1 MMACMPQNAEGAVS
15 GIPAV
20 RRLGE
25 GEWRAWQS
33 IRLAAL
39 ADSPAAFG
47 SAAGDARVI
56 PEEGWREML
65 RGAAIFVAAVDDGAV
80 GVVAGLYRDSA
91 RDRGLGAMWVAPLWR
106 GLGVA
111 GMLVGAVLAWSRSE
125 GAAAVGLWVPG
136 DNARARRFY
145 ERQGFRMTG
154 QSRPFPG
161 DPARVVSEMSLAVPA
176 GTG

>member
-1 MMACMPQNAEGAVS
+1 MMACMSQNAEGPVS
-15 GIPAV
+15 DMPGV

-25 GEWRAWQS
+25 GDWRAWRS
-33 IRLAAL
+33 VRLAAL

-47 SAAGDARVI
+47 SAAEDARVI

-65 RGAAIFVAAVDDGAV
+65 RGAAIFVAATGDGAA
-80 GVVAGLYRDSA
+80 GVVAGLYRDSD
-91 RDRGLGAMWVAPLWR
+91 RDRGLGAMWVAPQWR

-111 GMLVGAVLAWSRSE
+111 GMLVAAVLAWSRSE
-125 GAAAVGLWVPG
+125 GAATVGLWVPG
-136 DNARARRFY
+136 DDARARRFY

-154 QSRPFPG
+154 RGRPFPG

-176 GTG
+176 GAG